1 MKILCVRKIAF
12 SDCLESM
19 TITQPHTPHTQ
30 LLSVNVW
37 MCCVLC
43 YLATAN
49 CYCYSIS
56 NRRQGQWNAIRIYRF
71 RLAGRTV
78 SHIDNF
84 LVRKSLFTCTF
95 PVFRAL
101 TNTHDESMAGV
112 VPRLPCYLSIEMN
125 ICIFK
130 FTELWTCICGR
141 NVCRSSITNH
151 NSSDHWPFRQLPHR
165 QWEIPFLRSLSTC
178 QFYHTFTHM
187 FTFAAINNQTKHLG
201 SVNKRMG
208 QWWNA
213 CVCARRATTGRMQFD
228 KTEMKSKSC
237 EVIKITSET

>member
-1 MKILCVRKIAF
+1 
-12 SDCLESM
+12 M

-101 TNTHDESMAGV
+101 TYTHDESMAGV

-130 FTELWTCICGR
+130 FTSQNCGLPSSVYVAGTCVVRRSRTTIQAIIGHFVNCRTDNGR
-141 NVCRSSITNH
+141 FPFCDRSRLANSITH
-151 NSSDHWPFRQLPHR
+151 VHTYVYIRSDKQSN
-165 QWEIPFLRSLSTC
+165 E
-178 QFYHTFTHM
+178 TFM
-187 FTFAAINNQTKHLG
+187 F
-201 SVNKRMG
+201 S
-208 QWWNA
+208 
-213 CVCARRATTGRMQFD
+213 
-228 KTEMKSKSC
+228 
-237 EVIKITSET
+237 